1 MSFWRYLMRKYIFI
15 VLTFVCLWFL
25 GAEIPIV
32 YSSLTVTPQPADV
45 LIIPGARLWGDQP
58 SEMLRLRLDKAIE
71 LYQAGYAQH
80 FIVSG
85 AQGLDEVDSEASVM
99 RNYLIR
105 QGIPEQIILMENHS
119 YTTIQNLS
127 FSNTIMQQQGWQSA
141 IIVTNPF
148 HVYRSLLIAREM
160 NMPATAASA
169 PYFNNPALNIL
180 AMSKQYLRE
189 SLALTKHYV
198 LH

>member
-1 MSFWRYLMRKYIFI
+1 MRKCVLI
-15 VLTFVCLWFL
+15 VLTFICLWFFS
-25 GAEIPIV
+25 AEIPII
-32 YSSLTVTPQPADV
+32 YTSLIVAPQPADV

-71 LYQAGYAQH
+71 LYQTGYAQH

-85 AQGLDEVDSEASVM
+85 AQGPDEVDSEASIM
-99 RNYLIR
+99 RNYLMR
-105 QGIPEQIILMENHS
+105 QGIPEQIIFMENRS

-127 FSNTIMQQQGWQSA
+127 FSNSIMQQQGWESA

-148 HVYRSLLIAREM
+148 HVYRSLLIAREI